1 MAETQTL
8 KKLKRTHWRSIEG
21 LLKSAYREGLDAGI
35 ARARGQS
42 RRGRTIREDATVGG
56 LVRRI
61 ESHFGLDRY
70 GFEVRIVHK
79 RSRRAVT
86 ASDQIVKY
94 RIAG

>member
-1 MAETQTL
+1 MTETQTL

-21 LLKSAYREGLDAGI
+21 LLKSAYREGLDAGT

-79 RSRRAVT
+79 RSHRAVP